1 MRHSLLCLI
10 LSACIAGTAQAA
22 DATPGEPAGL
32 RGLADQVSADELHAT
47 IARLVGFGTRHTLSD
62 TKSDKRG
69 IGAARRWV
77 KSKFETYS
85 KDCGG
90 CLQIE
95 TPAQTFSD
103 GKRIP
108 RPAEVM
114 DVIAIQRGTGDPN
127 RVVLITGHIDS
138 RVTDVMNAKSDAPGA
153 NDDGSGT
160 AAVIEA
166 ARVLSKRRFAATI
179 VYGVLSG
186 EEQGLYGGKVL
197 ADFAR
202 QQGWQV
208 EADLNND
215 IVGNT
220 HGQDGVDDNT
230 VVRVFSE
237 GTKSGETL
245 EQAKYRRYHGGEV
258 DSPSRNV
265 ARHLAELAEEY
276 LVNFRV
282 RMIYRTDRYGRGG
295 DQVPFLEAGFPAV
308 RVTEAH
314 ENYTRQHQDLR
325 SENGIRYG
333 DTIDGVDFAY
343 LAQVT
348 RLNVLGLAAMAA
360 APAPPAGVDIEGA
373 VSSDTTI
380 QWQPVAGAAG
390 YRVWWRDTTAPQ
402 WQHSRW
408 VGEATKTTLKNIVID
423 DCFFGVSAVSPDGYT
438 SPVVFAGPSGTFSGA
453 ATPSK

>member
-1 MRHSLLCLI
+1 MRKQWLVYGLMG
-10 LSACIAGTAQAA
+10 LSVAVAA
-22 DATPGEPAGL
+22 AESPPPEPQG
-32 RGLADQVSADELHAT
+32 RRELAAEVSAVELHAT
-47 IARLVGFGTRHTLSD
+47 IAKLVGFGTRHTLSD

-77 KSKFETYS
+77 KTRFEAIS

-90 CLQIE
+90 CLEIV
-95 TPAQTFSD
+95 TPAQTVS

-108 RPAEVM
+108 QPTEVM
-114 DVIAIQRGTGDPN
+114 DVVAIQRGIADPN
-127 RVVLITGHIDS
+127 RVLAITGHIDS

-166 ARVLSKRRFAATI
+166 ARVLSKRKFAATI

-197 ADFAR
+197 ADYAKEK
-202 QQGWQV
+202 GWQV

-220 HGQDGVDDNT
+220 HGLDGVVDNAT
-230 VVRVFSE
+230 VRVFSE
-237 GTKSGETL
+237 GTKSTETA
-245 EQAKYRRYHGGEV
+245 EQAKDRHYHGGEV

-265 ARHLAELAEEY
+265 ARLLADLAETQLTKCH
-276 LVNFRV
+276 V
-282 RMIYRTDRYGRGG
+282 RMVYRTERYGRGG
-295 DQVPFLEAGFPAV
+295 VQVPLLDAGFPAV

-325 SENGIRYG
+325 TEKGIKYG
-333 DTIDGVDFAY
+333 DTLDGVDFVY

-348 RLNVLGLAAMAA
+348 RLNVIGLATMAD

-373 VSSDTTI
+373 VSADTTI
-380 QWQPVAGAAG
+380 HWQPVAGAAG

-402 WQHSRW
+402 WQHSWW
-408 VGEATKTTLKNIVID
+408 VGDAPRATLSNIVVD
-423 DCFFGVSAVSPDGYT
+423 DAFFGVSAVSKDGYA
-438 SPVVFAGPSGTFSGA
+438 SPVVFAGAAGAFSDKPA
-453 ATPSK
+453 K

>member
-1 MRHSLLCLI
+1 MRAMFLASLLVLF
-10 LSACIAGTAQAA
+10 APGYAR
-22 DATPGEPAGL
+22 ATNVPATEPANL
-32 RGLADQVSADELHAT
+32 RDLADQVSTDELHAT
-47 IARLVGFGTRHTLSD
+47 IAKLVGFGTRHTLSD
-62 TKSDKRG
+62 TKSEKRG

-77 KSKFETYS
+77 KSKFEAYS

-95 TPAQTFSD
+95 TPAQTLND
-103 GKRIP
+103 GKRVP
-108 RPAEVM
+108 RPTEIM
-114 DVIAIQRGTGDPN
+114 DVIAIQRGVGDAN

-138 RVTDVMNAKSDAPGA
+138 RIGDVMNAKSDAPGA

-166 ARVLSKRRFAATI
+166 ARVLSKHKFAATI

-230 VVRVFSE
+230 VVRIFSE

-245 EQAKYRRYHGGEV
+245 DQAKYRRYHGGEV

-265 ARHLAELAEEY
+265 ARHLAGIAEEY
-276 LVNFRV
+276 LAHFHVQ
-282 RMIYRTDRYGRGG
+282 MIYRTDRYGRGG

-308 RVTEAH
+308 RLTEGH

-325 SENGIRYG
+325 TENGIRYG

-343 LAQVT
+343 LTQVT
-348 RLNVLGLAAMAA
+348 RLNVLGLATMAA

-373 VSSDTTI
+373 VSSDTTVH
-380 QWQPVAGAAG
+380 WQPVAGAAG
-390 YRVWWRDTTAPQ
+390 YRVWWRDTTAAQ

-408 VGEATKTTLKNIVID
+408 VGDATKAVLKDVVVD
-423 DCFFGVSAVSPDGYT
+423 DYFFGVSAVSPDGYA
-438 SPVVFAGPSGTFSGA
+438 SPVVFAGPSGSFGVGP
-453 ATPSK
+453 PSP